1 MVKQGNCLARHA
13 RPGLRPGRRRG
24 ECLLL
29 TLSLRTPI
37 QRDLQQGPPRASAH
51 LQVDR
56 CTEGKVPPYA
66 TIEVS
71 FSGVSG
77 EEELREMALF
87 RKNEMRSPAATSLV
101 RQLRDF
107 ATEGCAASGATVR
120 NP

>member
-1 MVKQGNCLARHA
+1 MLKQGQLLGSARSGG
-13 RPGLRPGRRRG
+13 RRPGRRRG
-24 ECLLL
+24 ERLLQ
-29 TLSLRTPI
+29 TLSLRTTI
-37 QRDLQQGPPRASAH
+37 ERGLQQSPPRAPAH